1 MGALSNISIS
11 KFRAVLTILG
21 LHCVRTK
28 GGHEAWQK
36 EGMLRPVIFQT
47 HVDPV
52 PEFIIKTNLR
62 TIGISREE
70 FINLCKTV

>member
-1 MGALSNISIS
+1 MGALSNVSIAQ
-11 KFRAVLTILG
+11 FRAVLTMLG
-21 LHCVRTK
+21 LRCVRTK

-52 PEFIIKTNLR
+52 PEFIIRSNIR
-62 TIGISREE
+62 TLGITREE
-70 FINLCKTV
+70 FIRLLNS